1 MRKFAGLMGLLLLAS
16 WSASAQDSSKVDVF
30 GGYSYLMYRPDV
42 STPGAPSSVN
52 FNGVV
57 GSVAVN
63 LNSWIGGASEFA
75 WYHASTITAGGVA
88 IPGATI
94 NMETYL
100 FGPKIFK
107 STGKFTPFAQAL
119 FGGVHETPSGFGAN
133 EVNQG
138 AFAMELGGG
147 LDWNAGHHLA
157 VRLGQIEYL
166 MTRFNNTT
174 IGGIGAAGTGM
185 QNNFRYSAGVVFRF

>member
-16 WSASAQDSSKVDVF
+16 LSASAQDNSKVDVF

-63 LNSWIGGASEFA
+63 LNSWIGGVGEFA
-75 WYHASTITAGGVA
+75 GYHAGTITANGA
-88 IPGATI
+88 PIPGASI
-94 NMETYL
+94 NAMTYL

-107 STGKFTPFAQAL
+107 STGKITPFAQAL
-119 FGGVHETPSGFGAN
+119 FGGVHDTPSGFGAN
-133 EVNQG
+133 ELSQG
-138 AFAMELGGG
+138 AFAMALGGG
-147 LDWNAGHHLA
+147 LDWNAGHHFA
-157 VRLGQIEYL
+157 VRLAQIEYL

-174 IGGIGAAGTGM
+174 LGGIGAAGTGM
-185 QNNFRYSAGVVFRF
+185 QNSFRYSAGVVFRF